1 MSFAR
6 LAASFALLATFTA
19 CFEKEVGCDDYAA
32 ASVMVTVLDDAG
44 APVDGAAVDFDV
56 VEADSHGP
64 CDDLGAGEYVCG
76 YEVSGALTI
85 SVVAEGFEP
94 QELEVE
100 VSLTEDECHV
110 ETVSETVTLVASAA

>member
-1 MSFAR
+1 MALSR
-6 LAASFALLATFTA
+6 LILSFALLSSFTA

-32 ASVMVTVLDDAG
+32 ASVVVTVLDEAG
-44 APVDGAAVDFDV
+44 APVEGAALDFDV

-64 CDDLGAGEYVCG
+64 CDEVGAGEYVCG
-76 YEVSGALTI
+76 YEISGAMTI

-100 VSLTEDECHV
+100 VSLTDDECHV
-110 ETVSETVTLVASAA
+110 ETISETVTLVAAAA